1 MEIFDF
7 TVNALKE
14 LETELDRLSNNLAD
28 VTEGQQATIKALNER
43 LSKIE
48 EKAASLEEAIQH
60 LKRLLL
66 SPSNPKTVQQERNNP
81 RVPELAFVFPLRMNC
96 GQWEDFCNLA
106 KEAQLLTFD
115 YREAEKKFGVTAV
128 KNGQTI
134 SYEGELP
141 EPNLLLK
148 HWLANQ
154 LQIANIQ
161 NIVQGAALI
170 LQQRK
175 PLPPSPVKTSSVVAD
190 KTVAAHRLEQ
200 GKTGANP

>member
-1 MEIFDF
+1 M
-7 TVNALKE
+7 
-14 LETELDRLSNNLAD
+14 
-28 VTEGQQATIKALNER
+28 
-43 LSKIE
+43 SKIE
-48 EKAASLEEAIQH
+48 ERAARLEEAIQN
-60 LKRLLL
+60 LKKLLL
-66 SPSNPKTVQQERNNP
+66 SLPNQETVQQEKNNP
-81 RVPELAFVFPLRMNC
+81 RVPELNYVSPLRLNC
-96 GQWEDFCNLA
+96 RQWEDFCNLA

-148 HWLANQ
+148 HWLADQ
-154 LQIANIQ
+154 LQIANIR

-200 GKTGANP
+200 GKTGA